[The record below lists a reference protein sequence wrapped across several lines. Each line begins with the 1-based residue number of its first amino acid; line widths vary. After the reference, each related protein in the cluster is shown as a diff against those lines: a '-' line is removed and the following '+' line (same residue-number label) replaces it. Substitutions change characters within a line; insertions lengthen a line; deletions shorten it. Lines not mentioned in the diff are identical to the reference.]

1 MLFNRG
7 IDTVKMTPLSNHK
20 PVILNNYIRILAL
33 INLFSKYLYQALRLS
48 GHIHIDFFL
57 CFYHFPIGFWI
68 CDQSCLCLWI
78 LNLWPK
84 LPVSLDF
91 ESVTKVACVSGFWM
105 CDQCCLC
112 LWILN
117 LWPKLPVSLDFES
130 MTNVACVSGFS
141 ILVCMYINWLSIDI
155 QM

>member
-48 GHIHIDFFL
+48 GHIYIDFFSASTIFRL
-57 CFYHFPIGFWI
+57 DFKSVTKVACVSGFWI
-68 CDQSCLCLWI
+68 CDQWCLFLWI

-91 ESVTKVACVSGFWM
+91 ESVTNVACVSGFWI

-112 LWILN
+112 LWIFN
-117 LWPKLPVSLDFES
+117 SSFYV
-130 MTNVACVSGFS
+130 
-141 ILVCMYINWLSIDI
+141 Y
-155 QM
+155 